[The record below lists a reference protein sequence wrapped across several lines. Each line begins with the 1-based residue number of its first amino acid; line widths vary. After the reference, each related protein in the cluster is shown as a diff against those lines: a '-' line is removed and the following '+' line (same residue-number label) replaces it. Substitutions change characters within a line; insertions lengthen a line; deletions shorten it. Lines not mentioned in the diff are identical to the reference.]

1 MWRLLIG
8 CLSWFDEI
16 QLLLTPW
23 LPSINTKGGCEGMT
37 HTTTN
42 TTHLSSLWSL
52 EAFILDALGSLGG
65 VERLEGELGG
75 VGGSAG
81 LVGTLLRLYLDGCL
95 FGCKCSSLSYLELE
109 FCCKLLFLPY
119 IS

>member
-1 MWRLLIG
+1 MKHN
-8 CLSWFDEI
+8 
-16 QLLLTPW
+16 TP
-23 LPSINTKGGCEGMT
+23 NK
-37 HTTTN
+37 
-42 TTHLSSLWSL
+42 THLSSLWSL

-95 FGCKCSSLSYLELE
+95 FSYKCSSLSSLELE
-109 FCCKLLFLPY
+109 FLCKLLFLPY
-119 IS
+119 IN